1 MSNNMSLTD
10 AFFDLYGPPKNNGNG
25 QPDSARSLGQAAQ
38 YVLGVDFPSGPWS
51 PRFGLATPG
60 AGYGSS
66 ASAEILNALGMVDNM
81 TPRLLTGTHEPFPSS
96 FSSEL
101 QPQHQQTEQPQQ
113 QQPEELAQMQ
123 HHHQRQHLLPQPPQL
138 QLQPLNLPPLNLPPL
153 SFQLNPGANA
163 TANTFVTDV
172 TLGIHVKAE
181 PRVSVSSG
189 PLPAPLQQQLLLQQQ
204 SSDVQQRIQA
214 EPPQQPQQQ
223 ASAEE
228 PEPEQLDD
236 EDDESDSQGATTG
249 GRGGRRRKPAAKSGR
264 GAAKGG
270 VGKKGQAAPKARA
283 AAAVAAAAAAAVVEV
298 SPGRVLYTGTVGS
311 SGLMQTGEAL
321 PWSLSLQALNA
332 QLAASSP
339 PGSTAWPAEADS

>member
-1 MSNNMSLTD
+1 
-10 AFFDLYGPPKNNGNG
+10 
-25 QPDSARSLGQAAQ
+25 
-38 YVLGVDFPSGPWS
+38 
-51 PRFGLATPG
+51 
-60 AGYGSS
+60 
-66 ASAEILNALGMVDNM
+66 
-81 TPRLLTGTHEPFPSS
+81 
-96 FSSEL
+96 
-101 QPQHQQTEQPQQ
+101 
-113 QQPEELAQMQ
+113 MQ

-311 SGLMQTGEAL
+311 SGLMQVRAQRLRIRVCICLGRYRMRCDVPHVQLYTRTASGVPYPPLLRAVVFTVCALPYPPTPCRCRCRHALQTGEAL